1 MFNCDVWDSMFIP
14 YFQCIVCIPNITS
27 NYIKGSLLLM
37 QVFCFN
43 NRGERVY
50 NEGKEFTELR
60 IGFSKLTTSFEPI
73 KNHDNPLEVVRCAN
87 ILGLT
92 VSNDLK

>member
-1 MFNCDVWDSMFIP
+1 
-14 YFQCIVCIPNITS
+14 
-27 NYIKGSLLLM
+27 M

-50 NEGKEFTELR
+50 NEGKEFKELR

-87 ILGLT
+87 ILGLRKRLAKYGI
-92 VSNDLK
+92 V

>member
-1 MFNCDVWDSMFIP
+1 MTCGIQCLFRIFNVLFA
-14 YFQCIVCIPNITS
+14 FQVYITS

>member
-1 MFNCDVWDSMFIP
+1 
-14 YFQCIVCIPNITS
+14 
-27 NYIKGSLLLM
+27 M

-43 NRGERVY
+43 HRGERVY
-50 NEGKEFTELR
+50 NEGKEFKELR

-73 KNHDNPLEVVRCAN
+73 KNHDNPLEVIRCAN